1 MSNDVITRPQYSTPV
16 KPGQFYSG
24 ILPRH
29 KVGNLPAAY
38 QKFDKFGVV
47 STVGDNPIFG
57 GSGTPVP
64 TVAQWSWEAVTFP
77 NGNSWPQAVAFGTGY
92 QTKSG
97 LQISDLQNFVGVPT
111 VIQGNPPTPLSDQQL
126 LGILRQA
133 EDWVETTG
141 GVMLT
146 PTWIASPPAT
156 SYQEVEAIGLV
167 TTSPPQSGQILGVDY
182 DYLDIGYDFV
192 YRKYLFESWGNL
204 QLRWKPLIDVQ
215 YLAYIYPLL
224 SEFFNIPLSWVVEDH
239 DYGMIR
245 LVPAANVEM
254 LPLFAMQLA
263 FMGFAQSLPQA
274 IWLQY
279 TAGLTPVD
287 YQTRFSFIPTLILSA
302 AACIL
307 LPILQ
312 GSINMGATSRQIG
325 VDGLVQAVKWPS
337 SGAAFAGLIQTF
349 MAQRNDLMNNT
360 LIPLVRGG
368 PTFTV
373 L

>member
-1 MSNDVITRPQYSTPV
+1 MGNPFFAVPKTPTKALWTWDTSTYPPSVIAYSN
-16 KPGQFYSG
+16 GQ
-24 ILPRH
+24 
-29 KVGNLPAAY
+29 N
-38 QKFDKFGVV
+38 
-47 STVGDNPIFG
+47 
-57 GSGTPVP
+57 
-64 TVAQWSWEAVTFP
+64 
-77 NGNSWPQAVAFGTGY
+77 
-92 QTKSG
+92 TKTG
-97 LQISDLQNFVGVPT
+97 LQPIDLQNFIGIPLVFNTNPT
-111 VIQGNPPTPLSDQQL
+111 QALADAQI
-126 LGILRQA
+126 LGIIRQA

-156 SYQEVEAIGLV
+156 TYQEVEAIGLV
-167 TTSPPQSGQILGVDY
+167 TTSPPQSGQVLGVDY
-182 DYLDIGYDFV
+182 DYLDIGYDFK
-192 YRKYLFESWGNL
+192 YRNYLFESWGNL

-224 SEFFNIPLSWVVEDH
+224 SQFFNIPLSWVVEDH
-239 DYGMIR
+239 DYGMLR

-279 TAGLTPVD
+279 TTGLTPVD

-302 AACIL
+302 AASIL

-325 VDGLVQAVKWPS
+325 VDGLVESVHWPS

-349 MAQRNDLMNNT
+349 LAQRNDLMNNT